1 MRTLI
6 AAFAFVVAIPDAS
19 AQSFNVDVGD
29 NLILYPVPL
38 DNYAAGAAQAGRW
51 KASIHPYNTT
61 LVNLDGSPSA
71 ATTSSTSSYSYNHF
85 PSLLTGEDR
94 NFMVDIQDLP
104 SIGGPWFWTFSGL
117 QSGNYALYT
126 YAWAPENN
134 GNQTRV
140 TVPGSSDPAQDVG
153 GLWSGSPH
161 VAGVTYALHHVS
173 VTGGVL
179 TVQVEGLGGHSGSV
193 NGFQL
198 EFLPT
203 TSTYCTAKTNSL
215 GCVPAIG
222 ASGAS
227 SASAPSGFSV
237 SASNVRNNKPGLL
250 LYTASGRAA
259 TPFSGG
265 TLCLALPI
273 KRTSA
278 VVSGG
283 TPLPAN
289 DCSGVYSIDMNA
301 FRAGALGGTPAAYL
315 SVAGTL
321 VDSQFWGR
329 DPGFAAPNNTTLSNA
344 LEFLVG
350 L

>member
-1 MRTLI
+1 MRTPI
-6 AAFAFVVAIPDAS
+6 AAFAFVVVIPVAS
-19 AQSFNVDVGD
+19 AQSFNIDVGD
-29 NLILYPVPL
+29 NTILFPVPQ
-38 DNYAAGAAQAGRW
+38 DTYAGAAAQVGRW
-51 KASIHPYNTT
+51 SASIHPYNTA

-71 ATTSSTSSYSYNHF
+71 ATTSSTSSSSYNHF
-85 PSLLTGEDR
+85 PSPLTGEDR
-94 NFMVDIQDLP
+94 NFMIDIQDLP
-104 SIGGPWFWTFSGL
+104 PIGGPWFWTFSGL
-117 QSGNYALYT
+117 QNGNYLLYT

-140 TVPGSSDPAQDVG
+140 TVPGSTDPAQDVG

-161 VAGVTYALHHVS
+161 VAGVTFALHHVS
-173 VTGGVL
+173 VTSGVL

-203 TSTYCTAKTNSL
+203 TQVYCTAKTNSL

-222 ASGAS
+222 SSGAS

-265 TLCLALPI
+265 TLCLALPL
-273 KRTSA
+273 KRASA

-283 TPLPAN
+283 NPAPAN
-289 DCSGVYSIDMNA
+289 DCSGVYAIDMNA

-315 SVAGTL
+315 SLPGTL
-321 VDSQFWGR
+321 VQSQFWGR